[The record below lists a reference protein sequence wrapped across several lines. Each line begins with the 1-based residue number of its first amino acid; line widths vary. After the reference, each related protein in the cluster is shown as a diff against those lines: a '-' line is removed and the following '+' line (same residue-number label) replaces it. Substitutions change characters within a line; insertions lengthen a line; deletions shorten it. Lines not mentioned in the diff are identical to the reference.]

1 MSKLNPDRA
10 AAANETRTMWILKE
24 TLIKSGISGACA
36 AFSCEVGGYTRGHAP
51 LFSYYLRKR

>member
-10 AAANETRTMWILKE
+10 AATNETRTMWILKE

-36 AFSCEVGGYTRGHAP
+36 AFSSAVGDLQGGHAP

>member
-24 TLIKSGISGACA
+24 TLIKSGISETCA
-36 AFSCEVGGYTRGHAP
+36 AFPSEVGDIKGGMP
-51 LFSYYLRKR
+51 SCSVIS

>member
-24 TLIKSGISGACA
+24 TLIKSGISETCA
-36 AFSCEVGGYTRGHAP
+36 AFPSAVGDKKGACP
-51 LFSYYLRKR
+51 LVQLFLK